1 MDKHYQLQDEIIEK
15 FNEIQ
20 SKLAFPTKINF
31 TIVGDVKLKK
41 LVKIKKANDIL
52 KYLTQSDIIVY
63 INEEIYY
70 KLESDQKAL
79 EILFTEELNSIEVN
93 MKTGVIKMKR
103 LNLITSTDIIKKYGL
118 DEVGRAKDLENL
130 TVEQTEELESERN
143 DNKKTKDEFSF
154 IYSNKVYIKY

>member
-154 IYSNKVYIKY
+154 I